1 MGGRSK
7 TSAEFDDHPDDVIA
21 GYDPKRRVV
30 HSAKP
35 KDILA
40 MTGYMATARYNSM
53 HRKTSSFATVS
64 RDVHF
69 KYYVKNSRK

>member
-1 MGGRSK
+1 M
-7 TSAEFDDHPDDVIA
+7 
-21 GYDPKRRVV
+21 

-35 KDILA
+35 KEILA

-53 HRKTSSFATVS
+53 HRKTSSFATVP

-69 KYYVKNSRK
+69 KYYVKSTRKESPDVGRYQPKYKAIDA

>member
-1 MGGRSK
+1 M
-7 TSAEFDDHPDDVIA
+7 IA
-21 GYDPKRRVV
+21 GYEPKKRAV

-35 KDILA
+35 KEILA

-64 RDVHF
+64 RDGHF
-69 KYYVKNSRK
+69 KNYVKNNRKESPDVGRYMPKYKAIDA